1 MDLSKIISVPGKG
14 GLFRLVSQ
22 IRNGILVE
30 SLNDSTRMPVYSS
43 QPVSSLE
50 EISLFTIAE
59 DLPLKKVFQSIYSK
73 LDGKEAISHKS
84 SNEELKA
91 FMESVIPDYDKE
103 RVYVSD
109 IRKLVNWYNIL
120 LGEGLID
127 LEEDKDDEDDKGGNE
142 AGESES

>member
-14 GLFRLVSQ
+14 GLYRLVSE

-30 SLNDSTRMPVYSS
+30 SLNDNSRMPVYSS

-59 DLPLKKVFQSIYSK
+59 DMPLKKVLQSIYSK
-73 LDGKEAISHKS
+73 LEAKEAISHKS

-91 FMESVIPDYDKE
+91 FMEMVVPDYDRE

-120 LGEGLID
+120 LEKGLID
-127 LEEDKDDEDDKGGNE
+127 LEEDKDEEDKGGNE